1 MPSGF
6 VLIDKKEGVTSRS
19 VDNKIQRLFHIK
31 KVGHLGTLD
40 PFASGLLIIAVDKGT
55 KSLPYVDDS
64 FKTYTAKLCLGKKTS
79 SGDLTG
85 EVIEE
90 QEIPELYVEDVLEV
104 FENFIG
110 ESTQIP
116 PMTSAIH
123 HEGKRLYDLARSGVE
138 VERKE
143 RPIVIK
149 SLKLL
154 SFDGNSIEFE
164 VICSRGTYVRVL
176 GEDIAEALGTVGHLS
191 SLRRTAVGSI
201 SVDNAV
207 NIDELK
213 EDDLINPCVL
223 ISLKHIIVRDE
234 SIIKD
239 IKDGKSIQLEEKD
252 NVVLLCYYIENEISP
267 LAVYERDKDNEFK
280 SLRGLW

>member
-1 MPSGF
+1 M
-6 VLIDKKEGVTSRS
+6 
-19 VDNKIQRLFHIK
+19 
-31 KVGHLGTLD
+31 
-40 PFASGLLIIAVDKGT
+40 DKGT
-55 KSLPYVDDS
+55 KSLPYIDDS

-110 ESTQIP
+110 ESTQVP

-123 HEGKRLYDLARSGVE
+123 FEGKRLYDLARSGVE

-154 SFDGNSIEFE
+154 SFNGDSIEFE

-176 GEDIAEALGTVGHLS
+176 GEDIAEALGTIGYLS

-201 SVDNAV
+201 SVNAAV

-213 EDDLINPCVL
+213 ENDLINPCVL

-234 SIIKD
+234 NIIKD

-252 NVVLLCYYIENEISP
+252 NTVLLCYYNENELVP
-267 LAVYERDKDNEFK
+267 LAVYQRNKDNGFK